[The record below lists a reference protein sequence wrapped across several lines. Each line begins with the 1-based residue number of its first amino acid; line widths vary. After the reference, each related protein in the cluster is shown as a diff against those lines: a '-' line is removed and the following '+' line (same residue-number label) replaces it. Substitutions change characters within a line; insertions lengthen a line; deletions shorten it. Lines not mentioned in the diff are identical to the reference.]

1 MCGCGSHNQ
10 WYTSDQILFFENLKN
25 LQGAEARPGS
35 KICIHFFLEILA
47 HFLKQL
53 WKFKYFVKICNA
65 KRCWDLHA
73 LFLIAKGG
81 SPHKLG
87 AERALTY
94 FNNNSLLS
102 NNLLLFIEAK
112 CLLYSYLVLRYQ
124 TEIICY
130 VVRGVQGPGEK
141 QL

>member
-10 WYTSDQILFFENLKN
+10 WYTSDQILFFENLNN

-47 HFLKQL
+47 HFLNSCGSLNILLRYVTQKGVGIYML
-53 WKFKYFVKICNA
+53 F
-65 KRCWDLHA
+65 
-73 LFLIAKGG
+73 FLIAKGG

-130 VVRGVQGPGEK
+130 VVRGV
-141 QL
+141 

>member
-47 HFLKQL
+47 HFLNSCGSLNILLRYVTQKGVGIYML
-53 WKFKYFVKICNA
+53 F
-65 KRCWDLHA
+65 
-73 LFLIAKGG
+73 FLIAKGG

-112 CLLYSYLVLRYQ
+112 RLLYSYLVLRYQ

-130 VVRGVQGPGEK
+130 VVRGV
-141 QL
+141 